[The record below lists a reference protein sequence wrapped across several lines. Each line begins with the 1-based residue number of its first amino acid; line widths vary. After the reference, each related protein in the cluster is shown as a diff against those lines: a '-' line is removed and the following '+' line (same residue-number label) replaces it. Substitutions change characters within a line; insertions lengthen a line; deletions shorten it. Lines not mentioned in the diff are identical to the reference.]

1 MNDFKLRRLKTGTL
15 LFAIGCVVA
24 LLLDAAIDRHLDT
37 EMEGIF
43 GFYCLFGFFAIV
55 VLVILSRVLRRI
67 VAREEHFYGD

>member
-1 MNDFKLRRLKTGTL
+1 MNDSQLKRLGTATIL
-15 LFAIGCVVA
+15 LAIVCAVA
-24 LLLDAAIDRHLDT
+24 LLLDGAIDRHLDT